1 MKRKRLIAVVLAIL
15 LIIVLVP
22 WFAGTLLTSP
32 VQREVGNLP
41 ADLLAR
47 TPCFIGGSEDQ
58 HTTPQ
63 EMREMIDAAPEP
75 KELWMVPKAKHVDLC
90 QFAGAE
96 YKDRIL
102 RFFDRHL
109 ATNQ

>member
-1 MKRKRLIAVVLAIL
+1 
-15 LIIVLVP
+15 
-22 WFAGTLLTSP
+22 
-32 VQREVGNLP
+32 
-41 ADLLAR
+41 
-47 TPCFIGGSEDQ
+47 
-58 HTTPQ
+58 
-63 EMREMIDAAPEP
+63 MREMIDAAPEP